1 MKHQLFLVVSLLVG
15 TPLCAQ
21 VDPGM
26 DVTRLLTENRTKFP
40 GMRPQIF
47 FSQDK
52 YSPGDTA
59 FFRLFILT
67 EDERIL
73 AERYLLTLE
82 LVDPE
87 GLVVTRQN
95 VSCAIFGAANQLVL
109 PETITPGLYE
119 IRLYS
124 DRMTTAY
131 GLSASLMIVGE
142 KALQKI
148 PPKGTSLNIFPEGG
162 HLVAGVLNRVIVQ
175 APHSVPVSAT
185 LYSNE
190 GKVMPVTF
198 EPDGFASMLFV
209 PLANTSY
216 RIDYVVDGHLLS
228 IPMPSPENQALT
240 LRVYPGPR
248 KMWVLDVLSGSE
260 GPKVAKLVLVAHRT
274 IAHSQDLRISDEGK
288 GSILAA
294 ADFFPEGFSELFV
307 LNKENQILAYRPIYR
322 PMKSAVSLVVTGI
335 PDVTTIRE
343 SVSASLNLTDSA
355 GNPLLGALALSVFHD
370 QSRSYPLRAPDPSL
384 ELRNHQPK
392 IDWTRPSDRV
402 EMALMA
408 RPIPQQFIPDYP
420 ALVYNANLNLSGRV
434 YSTDPAAPLPYSSK
448 IIIYLHKDLIQYE
461 APIENDGKFQF
472 PKIYDFMGTD
482 YVFYK
487 VVNSNNKDI
496 SRVRVEWSNHPG
508 EPQSSMSNRFIP
520 AEQDDAYG
528 VLRKRKLEV
537 DRSFNFFLGNPLPE
551 SESANLNAALEDEFR
566 HADITIYP
574 IEYTPFETMQELI
587 LEVVPSLLFRARQ
600 KDSLVE
606 VTLKSNSVFVAQ
618 RYADGNA
625 LYIIDGWMTTNTRY
639 LMSLSPKDILAVKVI
654 NDIGKLDRLGNLA
667 RNGVLFIQT
676 SIPEITRRDLQSK
689 LHVIEGFSPT
699 LFYSERYPIQKRVP
713 DLRNLLY
720 WNPQLS
726 TDSMGVANFTFR
738 TSDVPGTYWLRLM
751 GTTSTGH
758 IVTIERSFEVKF
770 R

>member
-1 MKHQLFLVVSLLVG
+1 MKNYLFLIVSFLVG
-15 TPLCAQ
+15 TTLYAQ
-21 VDPGM
+21 VDPGA
-26 DVTRLLTENRTKFP
+26 DVARLLQESKTKFP

-73 AERYLLTLE
+73 ADRYLLTLE
-82 LVDPE
+82 LVNPE
-87 GLVVTRQN
+87 GLIVTRQN

-109 PETITPGLYE
+109 PATIAPGLYE

-124 DRMTTAY
+124 DRLTTAY

-142 KALQKI
+142 KALQKS
-148 PPKGTSLNIFPEGG
+148 PPKGKSLNIYPEGG
-162 HLVAGVLNRVIVQ
+162 HLIPGALNRVIVH
-175 APHSVPVSAT
+175 APDIVPVSAS
-185 LYSNE
+185 LFSNE
-190 GKVMPVTF
+190 GKIMPVTF
-198 EPDGFASMLFV
+198 DQDGYASLHFV
-209 PLANTSY
+209 PLASTSY
-216 RIDYVVDGHLLS
+216 RVDYIVNEDLLS
-228 IPMPSPENQALT
+228 IPMPSSEPQAVT

-248 KMWVLDVLSGSE
+248 KMYVLDVLSGSE
-260 GPKVAKLVLVAHRT
+260 GPKTATLVLVAHR
-274 IAHSQDLRISDEGK
+274 AVVHSQEVRISKEGK
-288 GSILAA
+288 GSILTV

-307 LNKENQILAYRPIYR
+307 LGQKNQILAYRPIYR
-322 PMKSAVSLVVTGI
+322 PMKSAVSLEVSGI
-335 PDVTTIRE
+335 PDVTTIRD
-343 SVSASLNLTDSA
+343 SVSVSLKLADSA
-355 GNPLLGALALSVFHD
+355 GNPVLGALALSIIHD
-370 QSRSYPLRAPDPSL
+370 QSRIHPLRTPDPSL
-384 ELRNHQPK
+384 ELRNHQPD
-392 IDWTRPSDRV
+392 IDWMQPADRV

-408 RPIPQQFIPDYP
+408 HPIPQQVIPDYP
-420 ALVYNANLNLSGRV
+420 PLVYNANLNLSGRV
-434 YSTDPAAPLPYSSK
+434 YSNDPSVPLPYSSK
-448 IIIYLHKDLIQYE
+448 MIIYLHKDLIPYE
-461 APIENDGKFQF
+461 TPIENDGTFHF

-487 VVNSNNKDI
+487 VVHSNNKDFPH
-496 SRVRVEWSNHPG
+496 VRVAWSTNLGQTPSWMG
-508 EPQSSMSNRFIP
+508 SKFSPTEE
-520 AEQDDAYG
+520 ADAYG

-537 DRSFNFFLGNPLPE
+537 DRSFNFFLGEPLLVN
-551 SESANLNAALEDEFR
+551 ESANLNAALEDEFQ
-566 HADITIYP
+566 HADITVYP
-574 IEYTPFETMQELI
+574 REYTPFETMRELI

-606 VTLKSNSVFVAQ
+606 VTLKTNSVFVAQ

-625 LYIIDGWMTTNTRY
+625 LYIIDGWMTTDTRY

-699 LFYSERYPIQKRVP
+699 LSYTERYPVQKRVP
-713 DLRNLLY
+713 DLRTMLY
-720 WNPQLS
+720 WNPQIS
-726 TDSMGVANFTFR
+726 TDSMGVAKFTFR
-738 TSDVPGTYWLRLM
+738 TSDIPGTYWLRLM

>member
-1 MKHQLFLVVSLLVG
+1 MRGHLLFLAGFLICTSLS
-15 TPLCAQ
+15 AQ
-21 VDPGM
+21 VDLSSDING
-26 DVTRLLTENRTKFP
+26 LLSKSRTKFP

-82 LVDPE
+82 LVNPE
-87 GLVVTRQN
+87 GLIVTRQN

-109 PETITPGLYE
+109 PGTIAPGLYE
-119 IRLYS
+119 IRLFS
-124 DRMTTAY
+124 DHMTTAY

-142 KALQKI
+142 KTLQKI
-148 PPKGTSLNIFPEGG
+148 LPKGKSLNIFPEGG
-162 HLVAGVLNRVIVQ
+162 HLVSGALNRVIVH
-175 APHSVPVSAT
+175 APDIVPVSAT
-185 LYSNE
+185 LCSNE
-190 GKVMPVTF
+190 GKIMPVTF
-198 EPDGFASMLFV
+198 DQDGYASLHFV

-216 RIDYVVDGHLLS
+216 RIDYVVDEDLLS
-228 IPMPSPENQALT
+228 IPMPSSEPQAVT

-248 KMWVLDVLSGSE
+248 KMYVMDVLSGSE
-260 GPKVAKLVLVAHRT
+260 APKTVTLILVSHRVAV
-274 IAHSQDLRISDEGK
+274 HSQEVKISNEGK
-288 GSILAA
+288 GSILTA

-307 LNKENQILAYRPIYR
+307 LGHENQILAYRPIYR
-322 PMKSAVSLVVTGI
+322 PVKSAVSLGVSGVPG
-335 PDVTTIRE
+335 VTTIRE
-343 SVSASLNLTDSA
+343 SVSASLKLADSA
-355 GNPLLGALALSVFHD
+355 GNPVLGALAVSIIHD
-370 QSRSYPLRAPDPSL
+370 QSRIHPLRTPDPSL
-384 ELRNHQPK
+384 ELRNHQPD
-392 IDWTRPSDRV
+392 IDWTLPADRV

-408 RPIPQQFIPDYP
+408 RPIPPKITEDYP
-420 ALVYNANLNLSGRV
+420 PLVYNSNLNLSGRV
-434 YSTDPAAPLPYSSK
+434 YSTDPSVPLPYSSK
-448 IIIYLHKDLIQYE
+448 MIIYLHKDLIPYE
-461 APIENDGKFQF
+461 TPIESDGTFHF

-487 VVNSNNKDI
+487 VVNSNNKDV
-496 SRVRVEWSNHPG
+496 RHVRVEWSTNLGQAQMLTRNKFIPG
-508 EPQSSMSNRFIP
+508 EE
-520 AEQDDAYG
+520 ADAYG

-537 DRSFNFFLGNPLPE
+537 DRSFTFFLGEPLPVNE
-551 SESANLNAALEDEFR
+551 SVNLNAALEDEFQ
-566 HADITIYP
+566 HADITVYP
-574 IEYTPFETMQELI
+574 REYTPFETMQELI
-587 LEVVPSLLFRARQ
+587 LEVIPSLLFRARQ

-606 VTLKSNSVFVAQ
+606 VTLATNSVFVAQ

-625 LYIIDGWMTTNTRY
+625 LYIIDGWMTTDTQY
-639 LMSLSPKDILAVKVI
+639 LMSLSPKDILAVKII

-699 LFYSERYPIQKRVP
+699 LSYTERYPIQKRVP
-713 DLRNLLY
+713 DLRTMLY
-720 WNPQLS
+720 WNPQIS
-726 TDSMGVANFTFR
+726 TDSTGNAKFTFR
-738 TSDVPGTYWLRLM
+738 TSDIPGTYWIRLM

-758 IVTIERSFEVKF
+758 IVTLERSFEVKF